1 MRTVDRRKFMKSA
14 SAIGAVALSV
24 QAAGQTYAKERQG
37 TFKYAFCN
45 ESMKGMPWE
54 DQCRLVARTGY
65 QGVEIA
71 PFSLVKEGVWEFS
84 PAERRQLLRSM
95 KENGLQC
102 AGLHWL
108 LAPPPPGLH
117 FTSPDLEVRRKTRE
131 YLAQLIDFCSELEG
145 EIMVFGSP
153 KQRDAAGTSVEE
165 ATRILADGL
174 HQAAEHAGKRG
185 VMILLEALDR
195 TQTDVVNTLAEALE
209 VVRKVNHPA
218 LQTMFDFH
226 NTLDETEPFDVL
238 IRRYYPYIHHVHVQ
252 EMDGR
257 YLGAGTGIKDFAAG
271 FQALKDLGFKKWVS
285 VEVFDFEPS
294 PEILAGESMKALKEI
309 EKSLK

>member
-1 MRTVDRRKFMKSA
+1 MTSVDRRDFLKSA
-14 SAIGAVALSV
+14 AAIATVALSTE
-24 QAAGQTYAKERQG
+24 ARGSESESA

-45 ESMKGMPWE
+45 ESMRGMPWE

-71 PFSLVKEGVWEFS
+71 PFSLVKEGVWELS
-84 PAERRQLLRSM
+84 PAERKRMSAAM
-95 KENGLQC
+95 KGNGLRC

-117 FTSPDLEVRRKTRE
+117 FTSPDLEVRKKTRD
-131 YLAQLIDFCSELEG
+131 YLSQLIDFCSDLEG
-145 EIMVFGSP
+145 DVMVFGSP
-153 KQRDAAGTSVEE
+153 KQRNAQGTTVEE
-165 ATRILADGL
+165 ATRILAEGL
-174 HQAAEHAGKRG
+174 HEAAEHAGKRG

-195 TQTDVVNTLAEALE
+195 TQTDVVNTLAESLE
-209 VVRKVNHPA
+209 VVRKVDHPA

-252 EMDGR
+252 EMDGS
-257 YLGAGTGIKDFAAG
+257 YLGAGTGTKDFVAG
-271 FQALKDLGFKKWVS
+271 FQVLKDLRFDKWVS
-285 VEVFDFEPS
+285 VEVFDFEPG
-294 PEILAGESMKALKEI
+294 PELLAAESMKALKAI
-309 EKSLK
+309 EKSLV